1 MMNSEQPKTI
11 LIVEDELNIRET
23 IQDLMEIQG
32 YRVIVAP
39 DGEKGLFMA
48 VRELPDLIISDVM
61 MPKMDGY
68 ELLETIR
75 SYKKTRYI
83 PFIMLTAKSESEF
96 MRKGMLHGADDYIIK
111 PFEQSDLIAS
121 VQYRLE
127 HHNTLVEETRLTEQ
141 KRIKMDLHDN
151 LQQTLLGAKLMAKK
165 IDSQVTGSES
175 LQKDINTLILSLDLS
190 FTHLRDLLDGNP
202 TERLELLGFRET
214 LAQLVHSFK
223 SYSNLDVEFHDGWD
237 KEIPLPVAEQIIP
250 SISEMLSNVIK
261 HSQASK
267 IDVKLDFQK
276 NKPYIEVSDNGI
288 GMDLKVHEQSHGLSN
303 IKQRLE
309 HIGECIIDS
318 KPNNGT
324 RFTIT
329 LHETEGLIN
338 GSAE

>member
-1 MMNSEQPKTI
+1 MTMEKNESKTI
-11 LIVEDELNIRET
+11 LIVDDELNIRET
-23 IQDLMEIQG
+23 IEDLMQIQG
-32 YRVIVAP
+32 YKTLVAS
-39 DGEKGLFMA
+39 DGEEGLFMA
-48 VRELPDLIISDVM
+48 IRELPDLIISDVM

-83 PFIMLTAKSESEF
+83 PFLMLTAKSESEF
-96 MRKGMLHGADDYIIK
+96 MRKGMLSGADDYIIK

-127 HHNTLVEETRLTEQ
+127 HHNTLVEQTRLTEQ

-165 IDSQVTGSES
+165 IDSQITGSES

-214 LAQLVHSFK
+214 LSQLVDSFK
-223 SYSNLDVEFHDGWD
+223 NYSNLDVEFNDRWET
-237 KEIPLPVAEQIIP
+237 EIPLPVAEQIIP

-276 NKPYIEVSDNGI
+276 DKPFIEVSDNGR
-288 GMDLKVHEQSHGLSN
+288 GMDLKVHEQSHGLKN
-303 IKQRLE
+303 IKQRLK
-309 HIGECIIDS
+309 HIGECIINS
-318 KPNNGT
+318 TPNQGT
-324 RFTIT
+324 TFTI
-329 LHETEGLIN
+329 LLN
-338 GSAE
+338 S